1 MLKKW
6 LMRLIEICTMIK
18 LKLHWQILIA
28 LLLALPF
35 GLYLSDWVMRFEW
48 VGDVFLSALKMVIIP
63 LVLSSIIGGVSNINP
78 KELGRVG
85 LKTVLYYV
93 TTSTLAILVGLL
105 LVNIFQPGVGLNIT
119 ASADVSQV
127 AEASSSF
134 GSTLR
139 NIVPSNIFKS
149 FVEADMLSIIF
160 FAILFGVFLSQI
172 DEKYKAA
179 VLNVNN
185 GVFEVMLKMVNF
197 ILKFTPLGVFSLVAC
212 EIANQE
218 DLRSLAS
225 GLGAY
230 FLVVLAALLL
240 HAFVVMPLLIKYVG
254 KSSFRAHLSAMSTPL
269 LTAFSTSSSGATLP
283 LTMEAIEHKSGVSNR
298 ITSFT
303 LPLGATVN
311 MDGTALYEC
320 VAAMFIA
327 QVYGVELS
335 LMQQVLVVIT
345 ALLASIGAAAIPMAG
360 LVMITVV
367 LSAID
372 LPLEAVG
379 LIIAVDRPLDM
390 LRTAVNVW
398 SDSCGALVIARSEG
412 EELNY

>member
-1 MLKKW
+1 
-6 LMRLIEICTMIK
+6 MR

-28 LLLALPF
+28 LLLSVPM
-35 GLYLSDWVMRFEW
+35 GLFWPIFSLKTAAIGE
-48 VGDVFLSALKMVIIP
+48 VFLSALKMIIIP
-63 LVLSSIIGGVSNINP
+63 LVLSSIISGISNIHV

-85 LKTVLYYV
+85 FKTMLYYLS
-93 TTSTLAILVGLL
+93 TTTLAIIVGLV
-105 LVNIFQPGVGLNIT
+105 LVNIFKPGVGVEL
-119 ASADVSQV
+119 AYKGDVTKVS
-127 AEASSSF
+127 EAAGNF
-134 GSTLR
+134 GSTLK
-139 NIVPSNIFKS
+139 NIVPDNVFQA
-149 FVEADMLSIIF
+149 FVQADMLSIIF
-160 FAILFGVFLSQI
+160 FAILFGVFLSQVE
-172 DEKYKAA
+172 EKYKTA

-185 GVFEVMLKMVNF
+185 GIFEVMIKMVNF
-197 ILKFTPLGVFSLVAC
+197 VLRFSPLGIWSLVSA
-212 EIANQE
+212 EIANQK
-218 DLRSLAS
+218 DIASLAS

-230 FLVVLAALLL
+230 FLIVLAGLLIHSFVVL
-240 HAFVVMPLLIKYVG
+240 PLVLQLVA
-254 KSSFRAHLSAMSTPL
+254 KSSFKKHFQAMATPL

-283 LTMEAIEHKSGVSNR
+283 LTMDVVEYQAGVSNR

-327 QVYGVELS
+327 QVYGIELS
-335 LMQQVLVVIT
+335 IVQQLIVVVT

-367 LSAID
+367 LSAIG

-398 SDSCGALVIARSEG
+398 SDSTGAIVIAKSEG
-412 EELNY
+412 EVLNY